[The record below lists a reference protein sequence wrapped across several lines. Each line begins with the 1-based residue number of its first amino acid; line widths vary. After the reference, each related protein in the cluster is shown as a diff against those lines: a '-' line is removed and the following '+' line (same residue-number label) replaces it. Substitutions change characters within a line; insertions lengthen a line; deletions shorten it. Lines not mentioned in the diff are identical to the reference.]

1 MIRLGK
7 SLFYIARSR
16 PYKSNQ
22 YTLDLWSYLIVLQ
35 VEKEEYMN
43 VDKVLIHKK
52 GRCIFYCSGL
62 FYFLLLINLQLYIQL
77 FKQVAVLVIGVF

>member
-1 MIRLGK
+1 MIRPGI

-22 YTLDLWSYLIVLQ
+22 YTLDLWSYLIVSQ
-35 VEKEEYMN
+35 VEQEEYMN

-52 GRCIFYCSGL
+52 AAA
-62 FYFLLLINLQLYIQL
+62 LLIAAAFFILFINLKFYIQF